1 MFSSAAA
8 SIRAWTCVIVVTL
21 AALLTAGDASAQID
35 FDADV
40 QPPGLSV
47 MADEAALASVL
58 VNLMRNAIDAMQGAP
73 QRVLSVR
80 ARTIVEG
87 DDGRVSLT
95 VSDTG
100 PGIRA
105 DILPRLFEPF
115 VSSKPAGAGLGL
127 GLVISA
133 QLLRAVGGTLKA
145 HNRDP
150 GGACFTVELPQ
161 CAPSGVKLP

>member
-1 MFSSAAA
+1 
-8 SIRAWTCVIVVTL
+8 VPL
-21 AALLTAGDASAQID
+21 ARCIADAQATVGAELKAHLVD
-35 FDADV
+35 FEVDV
-40 QPPGLSV
+40 QPAGLSV
-47 MADEAALASVL
+47 MADEAAMASVL
-58 VNLMRNAIDAMQGAP
+58 INLMRNAIDAMQGAP
-73 QRVLSVR
+73 QRLLSVR
-80 ARTIVEG
+80 ARTIVDA
-87 DDGRVSLT
+87 DDSRVVLT

-145 HNRDP
+145 QNREQ

-161 CAPSGVKLP
+161 GRPQE

>member
-1 MFSSAAA
+1 
-8 SIRAWTCVIVVTL
+8 
-21 AALLTAGDASAQID
+21 
-35 FDADV
+35 
-40 QPPGLSV
+40 
-47 MADEAALASVL
+47 
-58 VNLMRNAIDAMQGAP
+58 
-73 QRVLSVR
+73 VR
-80 ARTIVEG
+80 ARTIVDA
-87 DDGRVSLT
+87 DDSRVVLT

-145 HNRDP
+145 QNREQ

-161 CAPSGVKLP
+161 GRPQE